1 MVDQAA
7 QRFPIMNEK
16 YELRRELGEGKTSKV
31 YLANDVNNSAQK
43 YAIKILKND
52 YIENDEKA

>member
-1 MVDQAA
+1 
-7 QRFPIMNEK
+7 MNDK

-31 YLANDVNNSAQK
+31 YLANDVTNPAQK
-43 YAIKILKND
+43 YAIKILKNE